1 MTTKGQN
8 PYKTVTFRADAAMNL
23 TLEMLRKEL
32 SQELGV
38 NVSLSDVLRLA
49 VIKFSDDRI
58 LERRKENE
66 NG

>member
-23 TLEMLRKEL
+23 TLEMLRKDL
-32 SQELGV
+32 SAELGV

-49 VIKFSDDRI
+49 VVKFSDDRI
-58 LERRKENE
+58 KEQRSKNQF
-66 NG
+66 

>member
-23 TLEMLRKEL
+23 TLEMLRKDL
-32 SQELGV
+32 SAELGV

-49 VIKFSDDRI
+49 VVKFSDDRI
-58 LERRKENE
+58 KEQRSKNQS
-66 NG
+66 